1 MWLNDAAISQ
11 PVEPGFSDWL
21 VALQAFGQALVED
34 EPADDVQ
41 LVTSLIDLL
50 DGAPFALSLPFGVH
64 GRADAL
70 RASTRKDALESV
82 ALRIIGEHA
91 GFMISRG
98 VQGLYFVTIALPGTE
113 IEVSSEASS
122 FARACCKAVLLAMLA
137 LLQVHPPA

>member
-1 MWLNDAAISQ
+1 MWLNDEAISP

-21 VALQAFGQALVED
+21 VALQGFGQALVED

-41 LVTSLIDLL
+41 LVTNLIDLL
-50 DGAPFALSLPFGVH
+50 EGAPFALSLPFGVN

-70 RASTRKDALESV
+70 RAAVREGALESI

-98 VQGLYFVTIALPGTE
+98 VQGLYFVTIALPETE